1 MICPSCKK
9 QIPDDAEK
17 CQYCGS
23 DIDHKEQ
30 VSREISF
37 RRYQRW
43 FFYAVI
49 ILLFIG
55 MIGVIVRIYNANSE
69 LSKNVATVED
79 QLEQRQQEL
88 EETNKEL
95 DNTSQTLQ
103 EKEQNLEETESSLEE
118 KDKKLS
124 EKQQELQEK
133 TQELKSELEEKTEVE
148 EEYQDCRLDLTKAD
162 SNIYKLIVE
171 LGQGV
176 SDKDLAR
183 IPLADSNLD
192 TGEDSDDD
200 GLSDI
205 VEQALGTD
213 PEKEDT
219 DEDEY
224 TDKEEVLGGFNP
236 AGEGNL
242 PIDKNYAD
250 GLKGEILLQVDN
262 NDQAWYVGG
271 NGKRYFLGI
280 PSDAYSTMRQ
290 VEYWTENPPET
301 SDTANQQED
310 DDEREEKEESEE
322 NDNESGEEDG
332 EDGGDGNPGSGLR
345 L

>member
-23 DIDHKEQ
+23 DIDHKDQ
-30 VSREISF
+30 VSREISL

-55 MIGVIVRIYNANSE
+55 MIGIIVRIYNANSE
-69 LSKNVATVED
+69 LSKNVATVQD

-88 EETNKEL
+88 EATKGEL
-95 DNTSQTLQ
+95 EKTEQTLQ
-103 EKEQNLEETESSLEE
+103 EKQSDLEETENNLKE

-124 EKQQELQEK
+124 QKQQELQEK
-133 TQELKSELEEKTEVE
+133 TQELKSELEEKAEVK
-148 EEYQDCRLDLTKAD
+148 EEYQDCQLNLTKAD

-192 TGEDSDDD
+192 AGEDSDND
-200 GLSDI
+200 GLSDT
-205 VEQALGTD
+205 VEKALGTD

-219 DEDEY
+219 DGDGY

-236 AGEGNL
+236 AGEGSL
-242 PIDKNYAD
+242 SIDNNYAD

-262 NDQAWYVGG
+262 NDQAWYIGG
-271 NGKRYFLGI
+271 NGKRYFLGT

-290 VEYWTENPPET
+290 VEYWTANPPEDSSSNDDEQT
-301 SDTANQQED
+301 STITTKED
-310 DDEREEKEESEE
+310 DEETGDNGENSE
-322 NDNESGEEDG
+322 
-332 EDGGDGNPGSGLR
+332 GGGLR

>member
-23 DIDHKEQ
+23 DIDHKDQ

-43 FFYAVI
+43 FFYAVL

-55 MIGVIVRIYNANSE
+55 MIGIIVRIYNANAE
-69 LSKNVATVED
+69 LSKNMATVQD
-79 QLEQRQQEL
+79 QLEQRQQKL
-88 EETNKEL
+88 EET
-95 DNTSQTLQ
+95 S
-103 EKEQNLEETESSLEE
+103 QNLEEKEQTLQQRQQELDETKSTLEE

-124 EKQQELQEK
+124 EKQQQLQEK
-133 TQELKSELEEKTEVE
+133 TQQLQSELEEKTEIK
-148 EEYQDCRLDLTKAD
+148 EEYQDCQLDLTKAD

-176 SDKDLAR
+176 SNNDLAR

-192 TGEDSDDD
+192 TGEDSDGD
-200 GLSDI
+200 GLSDT
-205 VEQALGTD
+205 VEEALGTD
-213 PEKEDT
+213 PNKEDT
-219 DEDEY
+219 DGDGY
-224 TDKEEVLGGFNP
+224 SDKEEVLGGFDP
-236 AGEGNL
+236 TGEGNI
-242 PIDKNYAD
+242 PVDENYAAQM
-250 GLKGEILLQVDN
+250 KGKILLQVDN

-271 NGKRYFLGI
+271 NGKRYFLGT

-290 VEYWTENPPET
+290 VEYWTENPPED
-301 SDTANQQED
+301 S
-310 DDEREEKEESEE
+310 SS
-322 NDNESGEEDG
+322 NDNEQTSTSATKEDDEEDG
-332 EDGGDGNPGSGLR
+332 DDEEDSGGGGLR